1 MELEKMA
8 RQLGAAIQQ
17 DEAYLNFEKARL
29 ANEADEELNDL
40 MGKIRL
46 IQMSYQVEAAKD
58 EPDEDKM
65 NGFNQEFQ
73 GVYSQIMANKNMQE
87 YEKARQAVDDM
98 MNYITGILGLCVNGE
113 DPRPAIRELISMIAA
128 ANALRAAAAIID
140 KFDFT
145 EVKKWLNYHL

>member
-113 DPRPAIRELISMIAA
+113 DPETCDP
-128 ANALRAAAAIID
+128 RAHQHYCGG
-140 KFDFT
+140 
-145 EVKKWLNYHL
+145 ECSSCSGCNH

>member
-113 DPRPAIRELISMIAA
+113 DPETCDP
-128 ANALRAAAAIID
+128 RA
-140 KFDFT
+140 
-145 EVKKWLNYHL
+145 HLHDCGGECSSCSGCNH

>member
-113 DPRPAIRELISMIAA
+113 DPETCDPRAHQH
-128 ANALRAAAAIID
+128 ALRAAAAIID

>member
-73 GVYSQIMANKNMQE
+73 GVYYQIMANKKMQE

-113 DPRPAIRELISMIAA
+113 DPETCYP
-128 ANALRAAAAIID
+128 RAHQHDCGGECSSCSAP
-140 KFDFT
+140 
-145 EVKKWLNYHL
+145 

>member
-113 DPRPAIRELISMIAA
+113 DPETCDPRAQRNSPAS
-128 ANALRAAAAIID
+128 
-140 KFDFT
+140 
-145 EVKKWLNYHL
+145 

>member
-40 MGKIRL
+40 IGKIRL
-46 IQMSYQVEAAKD
+46 IQMSYQVEAAND

-98 MNYITGILGLCVNGE
+98 MNYITGILGPG
-113 DPRPAIRELISMIAA
+113 PAIRELISMIAA

>member
-113 DPRPAIRELISMIAA
+113 DPETCDPRAHQHD
-128 ANALRAAAAIID
+128 ALRAAAAIID